1 EALQAFK
8 DYKAEVENN
17 SSGKRIQTFS
27 TNNSTEY
34 VNNDFEITL
43 HEFGIKHSRTAP
55 YTKELNG
62 LIERPN
68 RTLLEKVRSLIYQAN
83 LPRYL
88 WGEAL
93 KAAVY
98 LYNRTP
104 HSSLPGYI
112 SLHEAVTGNRPI
124 YDNVK
129 VWGSLCYYRDNLP
142 KKKLD
147 QRGYK
152 AALIGFGKEA
162 NIFKVWDLTR
172 YKAVWT
178 KDVKIFEGIFLVPVK
193 ETGQIKDFSEDIII
207 VDDKDLAEKSIQDQ
221 KSWEDFSELRK
232 AVKNASKR

>member
-1 EALQAFK
+1 MDINQCPICNKAKILKQRHKVSLSNLKTLDYLKKVSSDICGPISLKTYQGYKYFITFLKKKTRFLKITLLKRKSEALQAFK

-27 TNNSTEY
+27 TDNGTEY

-43 HEFGIKHSRTAP
+43 YEFGIKYSRTAP
-55 YTKELNG
+55 YIKELNG

-104 HSSLPGYI
+104 YSSLPGYI
-112 SLHEAVTGNRPI
+112 NPYEAVTGNRPI
-124 YDNVK
+124 YNNVK
-129 VWGSLCYYRDNLP
+129 V
-142 KKKLD
+142 
-147 QRGYK
+147 
-152 AALIGFGKEA
+152 
-162 NIFKVWDLTR
+162 
-172 YKAVWT
+172 
-178 KDVKIFEGIFLVPVK
+178 
-193 ETGQIKDFSEDIII
+193 
-207 VDDKDLAEKSIQDQ
+207 
-221 KSWEDFSELRK
+221 
-232 AVKNASKR
+232 